1 MSVSIV
7 TGFTGV
13 RHITP
18 HLDAAV
24 NRGIFGTDCILATGN
39 QLAASMPS
47 INSFVMQD
55 GAVSIQGH
63 IAVSTGET
71 LAVDTCATGSNRID
85 YVVARFTHNT
95 STLIDGVEILLI
107 KGTETTSPNPTTP
120 TYNTGNIASG
130 ANIVDMPLYRIDLS
144 GSTVTFAQL
153 AKVRGFLPDYKTED
167 IACKQTSAPVAVG
180 FRAKRTDTDV
190 EVGLEVGSDGT
201 THGVWSEKF
210 NKWLIDF
217 DSAGHILIGGKYAA
231 QNNILWSG
239 GNAGAI
245 MKADQT
251 VNLSQKVSKQANGI
265 VLCWSGFE
273 PSTSQASNT
282 NFVYTFVPRW
292 HVALHGGSAI
302 SQTMSWGGNFF
313 RIGSKYVYV
322 RDTTITGN
330 NNNVAHGTAN
340 GITYDNRYWV
350 LRAVIGV

>member
-24 NRGIFGTDCILATGN
+24 NRGIFGADCILATGN

-63 IAVSTGET
+63 IAVSTGEM

-95 STLIDGVEILLI
+95 TTLIDNVEIVLI
-107 KGTETTSPNPTTP
+107 KGTETTSSNPTTP
-120 TYNTGNIASG
+120 TYNTGVIASG
-130 ANIVDMPLYRIDLS
+130 ATIVDMPLYRIDLS
-144 GSTVTFAQL
+144 GSTVTFKQIAV
-153 AKVRGFLPDYKTED
+153 VRGILPDYDDETV
-167 IACKQTSAPVAVG
+167 ALKQSGESVEVG

-190 EVGLEVGSDGT
+190 SAALAVGENGT
-201 THGVWSEKF
+201 DHGVWSDKF
-210 NKWLIDF
+210 DKWIANF
-217 DSAGHILIGGKYAA
+217 DASGHLLLGGKYAA

-239 GNAGAI
+239 SLSMNGS
-245 MKADQT
+245 QT
-251 VNLSQKVSKQANGI
+251 INLAQKVSEQANGI

-273 PSTSQASNT
+273 PSTSQANNT

-292 HVALHGGSAI
+292 HVALHSGSAI
-302 SQTMSWGGNFF
+302 SQTMSWGGNFY

-330 NNNVAHGTAN
+330 SNNVARGTAN

>member
-39 QLAASMPS
+39 HLAASMPS

-95 STLIDGVEILLI
+95 TTLIDDVEILLI
-107 KGTETTSPNPTTP
+107 KGTETTSSNPTTP

-144 GSTVTFAQL
+144 GSTVTFTQL
-153 AKVRGFLPDYKTED
+153 AIVRGFLTDYENETHTLM
-167 IACKQTSAPVAVG
+167 QSADSAVG
-180 FRAKRTDTDV
+180 YRARRTDTDA
-190 EVGLEVGSDGT
+190 EVSLEIGADGRG
-201 THGVWSEKF
+201 HGVWSGTYS
-210 NKWLIDF
+210 KWLAYYDSNGYSRID
-217 DSAGHILIGGKYAA
+217 GKYIA

-239 GNAGAI
+239 GTGGAI
-245 MKADQT
+245 MHANQT
-251 VNLSQKVSKQANGI
+251 INLSQRVSEQASGI
-265 VLCWSGFE
+265 VLCWSGYDPVKGVTYE
-273 PSTSQASNT
+273 H

-292 HVALHGGSAI
+292 HVTLHGGTGVS
-302 SQTMSWGGNFF
+302 TPMFWGGSLSHVGN
-313 RIGSKYVYV
+313 KYVYV
-322 RDTTITGN
+322 ADSKIIGNDNNKKYGTI
-330 NNNVAHGTAN
+330 N